1 MSDPA
6 VTESLLSDE
15 EIFGATLR
23 CIEAWNTLDVE
34 KTLATYTD
42 DVDYRDPATR
52 GAIKGKDDLRR
63 YLRKFF
69 EVWDMQFRVVED
81 RRIAGANAQVCVW
94 DVEIT
99 PRNGSGPAVVQRGMD
114 MIHVRGDQ
122 LSRDHAFMD
131 RLTLPK
137 LP

>member
-1 MSDPA
+1 MIDTA
-6 VTESLLSDE
+6 VTEPLLTDE
-15 EIFGATLR
+15 EIFSATQR

-42 DVDYRDPATR
+42 DVDYRDPGTR
-52 GAIKGKDDLRR
+52 GTIRGSDALRR

-69 EVWDMQFRVVED
+69 EVWDMQFRVLED

-94 DVEIT
+94 EVDIT
-99 PRNGSGPAVVQRGMD
+99 PRDGSAPTITERGMD
-114 MIHVRGDQ
+114 LIHVRGNQ

-131 RLTLPK
+131 RLSLPAR
-137 LP
+137 